1 MLLAQLLQGVTGAS
15 VLVWLWRMALQ
26 AGQMLTLTFEGR
38 WKELLNVAMRL
49 EDPGNVPLLVSL
61 PLAAV
66 TERLLHLLPV
76 FLGMQTLHV
85 AGGAIGEVS
94 RRSARLV
101 ASLLQGPMCAP
112 ELEPLPLAAVTERL
126 LHLLPV
132 FHGMHMP
139 HSIGEAAVGERRDL
153 RSLRHMC
160 VHHASAHSS
169 PLLLAEEARP
179 HAHPP

>member
-1 MLLAQLLQGVTGAS
+1 
-15 VLVWLWRMALQ
+15 
-26 AGQMLTLTFEGR
+26 MLTLTFEGR

-66 TERLLHLLPV
+66 TERLLHLLP
-76 FLGMQTLHV
+76 M
-85 AGGAIGEVS
+85 
-94 RRSARLV
+94 
-101 ASLLQGPMCAP
+101 
-112 ELEPLPLAAVTERL
+112 
-126 LHLLPV
+126 

-153 RSLRHMC
+153 RPLRHMC

-179 HAHPP
+179 HDHPP